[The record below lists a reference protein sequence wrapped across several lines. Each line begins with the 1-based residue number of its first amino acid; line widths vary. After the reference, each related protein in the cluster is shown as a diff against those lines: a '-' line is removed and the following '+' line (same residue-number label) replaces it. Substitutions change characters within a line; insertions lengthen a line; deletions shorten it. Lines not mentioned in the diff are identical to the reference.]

1 MFRKD
6 FSNGMAN
13 HTVECVRRY
22 VHETPPSTLA
32 IIGVL
37 SFALLVSASAHLCG
51 RSRRRNEEECEQ

>member
-37 SFALLVSASAHLCG
+37 SFALLISASAHLC
-51 RSRRRNEEECEQ
+51 RRNHRRDAEHCEQ